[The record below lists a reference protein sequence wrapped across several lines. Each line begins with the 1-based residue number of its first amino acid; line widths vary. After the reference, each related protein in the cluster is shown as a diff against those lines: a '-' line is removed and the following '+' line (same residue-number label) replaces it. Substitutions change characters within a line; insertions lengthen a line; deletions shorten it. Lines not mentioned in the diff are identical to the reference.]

1 MENNSDPNWLW
12 TQGMIHA
19 LKVAV
24 TAIAATHPERD
35 QLKAALSDL
44 YSSLAA
50 QDNPVARSPEAT
62 EGWNSVVRSLQSVL
76 GGFPVLTESGQAH
89 QRL

>member
-35 QLKAALSDL
+35 QLKATLSDL
-44 YSSLAA
+44 FSALAS
-50 QDNPVARSPEAT
+50 QDHPVSRSPEAT
-62 EGWNSVVRSLQSVL
+62 AGWNSVVRALQSAL
-76 GGFPVLTESGQAH
+76 GGFPVLTESAET
-89 QRL
+89 RPTP